1 MRDTYGNVSSVMG
14 FIPEDWYQEELVYGS
29 LTDGTSVKSLSDV
42 GL

>member
-1 MRDTYGNVSSVMG
+1 MRDKYGNGPSVVG
-14 FIPEDWYQEELVYGS
+14 FIPEGWYHEELVYGS